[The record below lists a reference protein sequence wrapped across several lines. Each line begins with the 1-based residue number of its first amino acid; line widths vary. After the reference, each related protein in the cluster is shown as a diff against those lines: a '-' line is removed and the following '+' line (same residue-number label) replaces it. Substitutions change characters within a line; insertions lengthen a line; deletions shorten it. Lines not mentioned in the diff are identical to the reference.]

1 MKPDFLHVSSSG
13 KALLNKPFIKPFI
26 APLISVLAT
35 LLVSACGGG
44 GSSNT
49 GTTPVVTPEV
59 ANPPGAG
66 HFEVA
71 TFIKTVNVTD
81 VTATLPKDVAAVV
94 KPLYSVDTYK
104 ITYTTTD
111 AGGRTVTASGLAAIP
126 RKTSSLASPVL
137 SYQHATIKTD
147 AEAPSNH
154 ATPDEPAV
162 LFASIGYLVSAA
174 DYVGYGTTKGLP
186 HPYLLAT
193 PTAVSVIDFMTATAR
208 WRQMKAIAD
217 NGQVFLTGYSEGAYA
232 SMATL
237 RLLTQ
242 NKTASTVLPVSTFLG
257 AGPYD
262 VVLTLNTML
271 STIRKDNPVL
281 GALISPGFLKK
292 LGANDRANVRNLLL
306 SSALGS
312 QSDISFDPTFLDNF
326 LNDDDASIAVQ
337 SNVYDW
343 TPQSPISFF
352 HGRDDTTVP
361 YGNTDSAFQTMT
373 KRGAASL
380 IDRMDCPAKPSEHIA
395 CVPSFLISDIT
406 RLGALA
412 RGL

>member
-1 MKPDFLHVSSSG
+1 MKSDFLCVFSSG
-13 KALLNKPFIKPFI
+13 KAPLVTSLIT
-26 APLISVLAT
+26 PLITILAT

-59 ANPPGAG
+59 ANPPGPG

-81 VTATLPKDVAAVV
+81 VAVALPKDVAAAI

-104 ITYTTTD
+104 VTYTTTD
-111 AGGRTVTASGLAAIP
+111 SAGRSVIASGLAAIP
-126 RKTSSLASPVL
+126 RKASSLASPVL

-154 ATPDEPAV
+154 ATADEPAV
-162 LFASIGYLVSAA
+162 LFASMGYLVSAT
-174 DYVGYGTTKGLP
+174 DYVGYGVTKGLP

-193 PTAVSVIDFMTATAR
+193 PTAVSVIDFMTATSR

-237 RLLTQ
+237 RQLTQ
-242 NKTASTVLPVSTFLG
+242 NKTTNTALPVSTFIG

-271 STIRKDNPVL
+271 NAIRKDNPVL

-306 SSALGS
+306 LSALSS
-312 QSDISFDPTFLDNF
+312 QSDISFDPAFLDNF
-326 LNDDDASIAVQ
+326 LNDDDASIAAQ

-343 TPQSPISFF
+343 TPQSPILFF

-361 YGNTDSAFQTMT
+361 YGNTDSAFQAMT
-373 KRGAASL
+373 RRGAASL
-380 IDRMDCPAKPSEHIA
+380 IERMDCPAKPSEHIP